1 MLKASVWAL
10 AAAAGAAFILIPP
23 SSLAQQKNVPG
34 VTATEITIGQTMPYS
49 GPASS
54 YGTIGKAD
62 AAYIA
67 MINDQGGVNGRKIK
81 LISLD
86 DGYSPP
92 RTVEQTRKLVE
103 DDHILLDFNSLG
115 TPTNT
120 AIHKYL
126 NHQKV
131 PQLFVATGATKW
143 GD

>member
-23 SSLAQQKNVPG
+23 SSLAQQKDVPG

-92 RTVEQTRKLVE
+92 RTVEQMRKARRGRQRPPRFQFIGNANQ
-103 DDHILLDFNSLG
+103 H
-115 TPTNT
+115 
-120 AIHKYL
+120 
-126 NHQKV
+126 
-131 PQLFVATGATKW
+131 
-143 GD
+143 GDPALSQ